1 MTFMYRRPA
10 CKFCGRAGAAGGA
23 GGAMGETDTG
33 PRARSHSHYSPWSLS
48 HPCSSPA
55 PWLHLF
61 TNDLLTTFP
70 SND

>member
-33 PRARSHSHYSPWSLS
+33 RGLTHTTPPGVYHTRAPALASLV
-48 HPCSSPA
+48 H
-55 PWLHLF
+55 
-61 TNDLLTTFP
+61 
-70 SND
+70 